1 MRAANATVGSAPEPV
16 GHANGCGA
24 MAEIPSTIDSAG
36 PNRQRRDWRKIVL
49 RVLGG
54 ILAALFLAW
63 LILFVTKGRFLKGTF
78 ERIASSQSG
87 RTVRV
92 AGDFQFYFNPID
104 LKFYAEGLSV
114 SNPAWAG
121 GGNLFEADRIDS
133 STATLTFLFGRRRI
147 NWLELDGARAD
158 LRWDAARRR
167 NSWTFGEPG
176 VKGEKL
182 ELPVVRAGRFR
193 DTQIRYRDPQFVL
206 DARLA
211 LQTVET
217 SDTRFDRA
225 IRFTGRGTVRARPF
239 RVAGALQSPNATIKG
254 GQNRLTARIE
264 VARSVADVTGTLPG
278 PTQLDGA
285 DLALRLRGRNI
296 AELFAVLGIA
306 TPDTRT
312 YRLTGRMTKDDAD
325 WKFTR
330 LRGTFGQ
337 SDLAGSLT
345 VTQREPRLLLTADL
359 TTRTL
364 DIVDVSA
371 FVGYDLE
378 RVEAQGAAGVI
389 EREGGRPRMLPDAR
403 LNVEAL
409 RNFDAKV
416 RYKVGT
422 VRARSLPVSDV
433 DLTLDLNDRLL
444 KLSPLTFA
452 MARGNVASDIVID
465 ARKRPAVTDYD
476 IRLSPTPMGQLL
488 AGWGVEEAGTSGTVK
503 ARVRLTGTGDTVQ
516 ASLGSA
522 DGRIAV
528 ILPAGSFWTR
538 NVQLSELDLGTFAQ
552 KMFEGRLKE
561 PVRINCGLIGFTVRR
576 GVAAADPILIDT
588 QKNVM
593 IGRGGFSFR
602 NESIDLAFR
611 ADSKRFSLLA
621 GQSPVGVGG
630 YFAAPSYSVISPELA
645 GRAGAALGL
654 ALVATPVAGVL
665 AFVDPGDAKG
675 AACGPILAG
684 ATARAQRTKSG
695 EARDDVGRGTTA
707 KAEDGRSNRGERKT
721 QRRRFLGIF

>member
-1 MRAANATVGSAPEPV
+1 MAEVPQTIGSADMPRP
-16 GHANGCGA
+16 
-24 MAEIPSTIDSAG
+24 
-36 PNRQRRDWRKIVL
+36 RRDWRRIVV
-49 RVLGG
+49 RVLLG
-54 ILAALFLAW
+54 IVAAVFLAW
-63 LILFVTKGRFLKGTF
+63 LVLFITKGRFLKGTF
-78 ERIASSQSG
+78 ERIASAQSG
-87 RTVRV
+87 RTIRV
-92 AGDFQFYFNPID
+92 AGDFQFYFAPID
-104 LKFYAEGLSV
+104 LKFLAEGLSV

-121 GGNLFEADRIDS
+121 GGNTFEARKLDS
-133 STATLTFLFGRRRI
+133 SVATLTFLFGRRRV

-158 LRWDAARRR
+158 LHWDARRQR
-167 NSWTFGEPG
+167 NTWTFGDPNA
-176 VKGEKL
+176 KGKKL
-182 ELPVVRAGRFR
+182 ELPVVRAGTFR
-193 DTQIRYRDPQFVL
+193 DTRIRYRDPQFVL
-206 DARLA
+206 DGNFL
-211 LQTVET
+211 LDTVT
-217 SDTRFDRA
+217 SSDTRFDSA
-225 IRFTGRGTVRARPF
+225 IRARGQGMVRGRPF
-239 RVAGALQSPNATIKG
+239 RLTGQLQSPNATIRG
-254 GQNRLTARIE
+254 GENQLTARIE
-264 VARSVADVTGTLPG
+264 VARSVAILAGTLPG
-278 PTQLDGA
+278 PTQLDGSN
-285 DLALRLRGRNI
+285 LAVRLRGRNL
-296 AELFAVLGIA
+296 ADVFAVLGIV

-312 YRLTGRMTKDDAD
+312 YRLTGRMTKDGPD

-330 LRGTFGQ
+330 LRGVFGD

-389 EREGGRPRMLPDAR
+389 TREGGAPRLLPDAR

-409 RNFDAKV
+409 KNFDAKV

-422 VRARSLPVSDV
+422 LRARSLPISNA
-433 DLTLDLNDRLL
+433 DLTLDLEDRLL

-465 ARKRPAVTDYD
+465 ARKRPSVTDYD
-476 IRLSPTPMGQLL
+476 IRLSPTPMGRLL
-488 AGWGVEEAGTSGTVK
+488 AGWGVEEAGTTGTVK
-503 ARVRLTGTGDTVQ
+503 ARVKLTGVGDTVHD
-516 ASLGSA
+516 SLATSN
-522 DGRIAV
+522 GRIAV

-561 PVRINCGLIGFTVRR
+561 PVRINCGLIGFTVRA

-602 NESIDLAFR
+602 NETIDLAFR

-621 GQSPVGVGG
+621 GQSPVGIGG
-630 YFAAPSYSVISPELA
+630 YFASPSYSVVSPELL

-654 ALVATPVAGVL
+654 AVVATPLAGVL
-665 AFVDPGDAKG
+665 AFVDPGDAK
-675 AACGPILAG
+675 ATACGPVLAG
-684 ATARAQRTKSG
+684 ATARAQRTTGG

-707 KAEDGRSNRGERKT
+707 KAENGRSNRGERKE
-721 QRRRFLGIF
+721 QRKKFLGIF